1 MTFHPVKAADGS
13 WRYPPE
19 EIAAVLRGLVA
30 DDATVEPNGAICAG
44 AFQQFRD
51 GKTLVDVVIG
61 LKLEPPA
68 VRRLRAEFDSMTG
81 SLTLESAMLQAV
93 GKLLGTVPKDGT
105 NVVALVTALVEKAG
119 SEYRRGYADGLSEAS
134 DLGEIVDPD
143 TGKKRPLAPHEVTA
157 ATRTVEERWREGS
170 SAKAPVDEVRLEPA
184 TAEDNRWKAR
194 VTSSTSD
201 DRTVMRSNP
210 LPPSRLEPGTE

>member
-1 MTFHPVKAADGS
+1 MATNATYLTRRQVAALLGIAEAEVKTRDNMTFHPVKAADGS

-68 VRRLRAEFDSMTG
+68 VRRLRAEFDSMTA
-81 SLTLESAMLQAV
+81 SLTIESATLQAM
-93 GKLLGTVPKDGT
+93 GKLLGTMPKDET
-105 NVVALVTALVEKAG
+105 SVVDLVTALVDKAA
-119 SEYRRGYADGLSEAS
+119 SEYRRGYADGLAEAG

-143 TGKKRPLAPHEVTA
+143 TGRKRPLAPHEVTA
-157 ATRTVEERWREGS
+157 AARTVEERWREDCT
-170 SAKAPVDEVRLEPA
+170 AKD
-184 TAEDNRWKAR
+184 
-194 VTSSTSD
+194 
-201 DRTVMRSNP
+201 
-210 LPPSRLEPGTE
+210 PSREQGEPETSGDKG